1 LLPSTKGD
9 DLVPPS
15 VHQHTFPNGLTL
27 LAERMDHVRSAALN
41 FMIPAGCV
49 YDPPGS
55 LGIASVLADLIT
67 RGAGKHDSR
76 DLTLALDNLGLDRD
90 ESVGSMHTRFWAAT
104 VAQNI
109 PAALELY
116 ADILLRAHLP
126 EDEIEAVQMLALQDL
141 QNLEDEPRQKV
152 LIELKAR
159 HYPKPLGQDRRGV
172 AADLEALTAKKIRT
186 HYEKFFRPQGAILS
200 VAGYIDW
207 EPLREQVGRLFGDWK
222 GAGDSAVLTNG
233 RPTGSG
239 HLGKETTQTQIA
251 LAYPSIPIGHP
262 QYYEALGAVN
272 VLSGGMSAR
281 LFTEVREKRGLCY
294 SVWASYQT
302 FKDRASILAY
312 AGTTNERAQETL
324 DVMLAELKRL
334 EDGIED
340 EEVERVQ
347 AGLKSSLI
355 MQEEST
361 SARAGT
367 LASDWYYLSRVRSF
381 DEIQSAVNRLTP
393 GGILRHLREHPA
405 RDFTIVTL
413 GPKELTVAG
422 K

>member
-1 LLPSTKGD
+1 
-9 DLVPPS
+9 
-15 VHQHTFPNGLTL
+15 
-27 LAERMDHVRSAALN
+27 MDHVRSAALN

-55 LGIASVLADLIT
+55 MGIASVLADMIT
-67 RGAGKHDSR
+67 RGAGDRDSR

-104 VAQNI
+104 VARNI

-116 ADILLRAHLP
+116 ADVLQRPHLP
-126 EDEIEAVQMLALQDL
+126 EEEIEAVQMLALQDL

-159 HYPKPLGQDRRGV
+159 HYPHPLGQDRRGV
-172 AADLEALTAKKIRT
+172 AEDIQALSANRIRQ
-186 HYEKFFRPQGAILS
+186 HYQQFFRPDGAILS
-200 VAGYIDW
+200 VAGYLEW
-207 EPLREQVGRLFGDWK
+207 EPLRDQVGRLFGDWK
-222 GAGDSAVLTNG
+222 GASNASFK
-233 RPTGSG
+233 TGGKPAGST
-239 HLGKETTQTQIA
+239 HLSKDTTQTQIA
-251 LAYPSIPIGHP
+251 LAYPSVPIGHSE
-262 QYYEALGAVN
+262 YYAALGAVN

-324 DVMLAELKRL
+324 DVMVAELKRL
-334 EDGIED
+334 EEGID
-340 EEVERVQ
+340 NEEVERVQ

-367 LASDWYYLSRVRSF
+367 LASDWYYLGRVRSF
-381 DEIQSAVNRLTP
+381 DEIQAAVNGLTP
-393 GGILRHLREHPA
+393 AGIVAHLREHPA
-405 RDFTIVTL
+405 RNFTIVTL
-413 GPKELTVAG
+413 GPKELSVV